1 MDAKTNGSGD
11 MHVAGVSFA
20 GLPGIVLGQNEH
32 IAWGATTTY
41 FDFSDVYLETLS
53 PDGNGVMLNGEE
65 VPFVEREFTF
75 PVNGMDDVVQTVL
88 YVPHHGPVLS
98 IDRDAGTAVSMSWTG
113 QRATTDFNF
122 IHAMIVATSVEEAR
136 VALRN
141 STTIGQNFVV
151 AGRNGDIGWFP
162 YSAIPQR
169 PWVSESLPH
178 FLPLPGDGS
187 AEWQGA
193 VPYEDL
199 PQAFNPPAAF
209 IATANNDMTGA
220 FGDGDPTNDNQAA
233 LQNFTAAGYRHE
245 RIVDRLLAEE
255 THSRESMESILADVH
270 SLIGERTT
278 PALLEALNGA
288 ELSDG
293 AQQVRDALAAWQFD
307 CPTGLAGTE
316 ASSPAVTDTA
326 VLSEAVGCSA
336 FHALWTRVR
345 GLTFSD
351 ELAAAGL
358 SGSGND
364 AALVLALTDP
374 TALNG
379 TYWDD
384 VSTDTV
390 ETQAQVIATAAT
402 DAASWLTEQTGAA
415 SSEWL
420 WGRVHTVTL
429 RADLLDTAGVS
440 DFNNGPRANDGGLY
454 TVDVANPRGAQDLS
468 HRSGASMRYACRY
481 ESAESPASCT
491 IQIPGG
497 QRNFPDDPYYGNLFD
512 LWLTNTSFQLQFDL
526 AVARTNAVES
536 VQLLS
541 VD

>member
-1 MDAKTNGSGD
+1 MIGPWTPRDSIACVLALIESLTNDAPREVQYGEIYAALSPEMSADLYGQRPASDSAILPPTQVPLDLPGPEDTEARLDLHERLQPYRDLLREASARLPAPRAPSDRGSNNWVVGPERAGGHALLANDPHLGLSNPSVWYLIHMDAKTNGSGD

-65 VPFVEREFTF
+65 VPFVERQFTF

-136 VALRN
+136 DALRN

-199 PQAFNPPAAF
+199 PQAFNPPGF
-209 IATANNDMTGA
+209 
-220 FGDGDPTNDNQAA
+220 
-233 LQNFTAAGYRHE
+233 YRY
-245 RIVDRLLAEE
+245 
-255 THSRESMESILADVH
+255 
-270 SLIGERTT
+270 
-278 PALLEALNGA
+278 
-288 ELSDG
+288 
-293 AQQVRDALAAWQFD
+293 
-307 CPTGLAGTE
+307 
-316 ASSPAVTDTA
+316 
-326 VLSEAVGCSA
+326 SE
-336 FHALWTRVR
+336 
-345 GLTFSD
+345 
-351 ELAAAGL
+351 
-358 SGSGND
+358 
-364 AALVLALTDP
+364 
-374 TALNG
+374 
-379 TYWDD
+379 
-384 VSTDTV
+384 
-390 ETQAQVIATAAT
+390 
-402 DAASWLTEQTGAA
+402 
-415 SSEWL
+415 
-420 WGRVHTVTL
+420 
-429 RADLLDTAGVS
+429 
-440 DFNNGPRANDGGLY
+440 
-454 TVDVANPRGAQDLS
+454 
-468 HRSGASMRYACRY
+468 
-481 ESAESPASCT
+481 
-491 IQIPGG
+491 
-497 QRNFPDDPYYGNLFD
+497 
-512 LWLTNTSFQLQFDL
+512 
-526 AVARTNAVES
+526 
-536 VQLLS
+536 
-541 VD
+541 